1 MYIKFK
7 RIIIE
12 TGENFTETQQE
23 INNLIKAKKI
33 KVMYGVFKEMKK
45 NSIEE
50 DLVKKKIKKLKGE

>member
-33 KVMYGVFKEMKK
+33 KVMYGVFKEINE

-50 DLVKKKIKKLKGE
+50 ELVKRKIKKLKGE

>member
-33 KVMYGVFKEMKK
+33 KVMYGVFKEMNE

-50 DLVKKKIKKLKGE
+50 ELVKRKIKKLKGE